1 MTELRINVCC
11 STIVFFTDC
20 KNTNDLLPLKT
31 IFLMFYFL
39 KEKPGLIFPKPGLEA
54 EHEITQNPFLGTRGA
69 MKSSRPARLLAAP
82 LEN

>member
-1 MTELRINVCC
+1 
-11 STIVFFTDC
+11 
-20 KNTNDLLPLKT
+20 
-31 IFLMFYFL
+31 MFYFL